1 LQSQRVEFLGVC
13 RIRTAKRFQ
22 ISLHE
27 ACTMT
32 HVAKLNLQRLDLL
45 PMPCLALLRPARG
58 RFGVI
63 VLFVQNLAVCFE
75 ITIKIN
81 DLL

>member
-1 LQSQRVEFLGVC
+1 LIALLIKAVAAVGHVSLCPEHEVHRLAGPIYRPVQRNPLA
-13 RIRTAKRFQ
+13 T
-22 ISLHE
+22 
-27 ACTMT
+27 
-32 HVAKLNLQRLDLL
+32 NLQIGLVN
-45 PMPCLALLRPARG
+45 
-58 RFGVI
+58 GVI